1 MLDRKSIKKH
11 AKEVLSA
18 NYGVCIGTLI
28 VSILIAVVAAYVPYV
43 GMIIA
48 IAASPVVM
56 VGLMNVYLRMYR
68 GENVEFGD
76 MFDGFKIYG
85 HVLGGYWYMYLFIFL
100 WSLLLYIPGM
110 IKAYAY
116 SMTPYILMDQPEI
129 SATDALEKSKQ
140 MTYGHKWEIFVM
152 HLSFIGWGILSSLT
166 IGVLGI
172 FYVGP
177 YFMLTMAGYYVVL
190 RNQEMGY
197 MNGQGGTYNAY
208 ADSNQ
213 QTYQQVNPQMNPQGN
228 FQPGYQDNPYMGYN
242 PANETNNN
250 NPYTQGMDDTF

>member
-1 MLDRKSIKKH
+1 MLDRKSIKKR
-11 AKEVLSA
+11 AKEALSD
-18 NYGVCIGTLI
+18 NYGVCIGTFI

-48 IAASPVVM
+48 IAVSPVVM
-56 VGLMNVYLRMYR
+56 VGLMNVYLHMYR

-76 MFDGFKIYG
+76 MFDGFKNYG

-100 WSLLLYIPGM
+100 WSLLLYIPGI

-116 SMTPYILMDQPEI
+116 SMAPYILMDQPEI

-152 HLSFIGWGILSSLT
+152 YLSFIGWGILSSLT
-166 IGVLGI
+166 MGI
-172 FYVGP
+172 LAIFFVGP

-197 MNGQGGTYNAY
+197 MNGQGG
-208 ADSNQ
+208 S
-213 QTYQQVNPQMNPQGN
+213 
-228 FQPGYQDNPYMGYN
+228 GYQDNPYMGYN
-242 PANETNNN
+242 PANEINNN

>member
-1 MLDRKSIKKH
+1 MLDRKSIKKR
-11 AKEVLSA
+11 AKEALSD
-18 NYGVCIGTLI
+18 NYGVCIGTLV
-28 VSILIAVVAAYVPYV
+28 VSILIAVVAAFVPYA
-43 GMIIA
+43 GTIIA
-48 IAASPVVM
+48 IAVTPVVM
-56 VGLMNVYLRMYR
+56 VGLMNVYLHMYR

-76 MFDGFKIYG
+76 MFDGFRNYG

-100 WSLLLYIPGM
+100 WSLLLYIPGI

-116 SMTPYILMDQPEI
+116 SMAPYILMDQPEI

-166 IGVLGI
+166 MGILGI
-172 FYVGP
+172 FFVGP

-208 ADSNQ
+208 ADPNQ
-213 QTYQQVNPQMNPQGN
+213 QMYQQVNPQDN
-228 FQPGYQDNPYMGYN
+228 FQSGYQDNPYMGYN